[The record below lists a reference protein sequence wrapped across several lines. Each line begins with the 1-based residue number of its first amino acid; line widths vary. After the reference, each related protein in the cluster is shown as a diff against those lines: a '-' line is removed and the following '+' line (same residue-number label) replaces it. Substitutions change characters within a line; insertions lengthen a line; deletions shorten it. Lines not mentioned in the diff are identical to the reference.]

1 MCGHETGREES
12 VEKERAGEGEVQ
24 TRHFGMKRP
33 RRTRGYKAEPRPEPP
48 DLPYLLIDTGF
59 CVSNLI

>member
-1 MCGHETGREES
+1 M
-12 VEKERAGEGEVQ
+12 EKERAGAGEVQ

-33 RRTRGYKAEPRPEPP
+33 RRTRAYKVESRPKLP